1 MKSGANC
8 VVHLNQFQQISL
20 RVCRQR
26 YKAEFVRFLVYAHS
40 SCNETIEWIEYI
52 IKDCY
57 PDFDNSADEILSKL
71 DLLGR
76 KLNIFI

>member
-1 MKSGANC
+1 MDR
-8 VVHLNQFQQISL
+8 I
-20 RVCRQR
+20 
-26 YKAEFVRFLVYAHS
+26 Y
-40 SCNETIEWIEYI
+40 

-76 KLNIFI
+76 GLNIFIRTVERDHRS